1 MPEKDGKAAAG
12 PKKSVTSKKSA
23 AKATKLGPVIY
34 IGPTVKGT
42 LLRTFKIFADGI
54 PAEYKGEPIIAG
66 LFVTPEK
73 LESARRSVGQKGSKL
88 NVFYKQADKVIAG
101 KKGGN

>member
-1 MPEKDGKAAAG
+1 
-12 PKKSVTSKKSA
+12 
-23 AKATKLGPVIY
+23 
-34 IGPTVKGT
+34 VKGT

-88 NVFYKQADKVIAG
+88 NVFYEHVCLLFIFSNIGKIIKDKSI
-101 KKGGN
+101 